1 MYRVLIMRA
10 SRLSRYSWTMFDFAN
25 QPFYTLIMTFVFS
38 VYFTDVF
45 IAGEDGAQKLTL
57 TQTISGVAIA
67 ILSPV
72 LGSITDIKGNRKLLM
87 GITSILFVIG
97 MALLWY
103 SPPGAPDGIWIV
115 MFGLI
120 LASAMVGFSEVF
132 NNSVL
137 ATIETPENSGWLSGM
152 GYGLG
157 YISGLIA
164 LILFLLILVWPGGET
179 ENLFGLN
186 TSEYE
191 HIRIVGP
198 LCAIWYALF
207 IIPLF
212 LFTPDLKKKPITT
225 FDSIKIGLTNFIN
238 TFKEAKRY
246 KNIFTFLITRMFYQD
261 ALNALFVIGGV
272 YASIVVGMTLTQVLI
287 LGIILNILAGPSSI
301 YGGYLN
307 DVIGSKNVIN
317 LSLWGLL
324 ASGIL
329 GLSIDK
335 DTIFYFF
342 SVDEYST
349 SVEDLMFGIFNS
361 ISQVTYI
368 CVVIGISIFY
378 GPAQTASRAL
388 MIKLAP
394 PDKMTEFF
402 GLYAFAGKSTAW
414 LVPGLMS
421 LILAFTGSLQYAM
434 ISIVLFNLIG
444 IVGMY
449 FVDEQ

>member
-1 MYRVLIMRA
+1 MRA

-45 IAGEDGAQKLTL
+45 ITGDDGAQKLTL
-57 TQTISGVAIA
+57 TQTISGLAIA

-164 LILFLLILVWPGGET
+164 LILFLIIFVWPGGET
-179 ENLFGLN
+179 DSLFGLN

-198 LCAIWYALF
+198 LCAIWYAFF

-212 LFTPDLKKKPITT
+212 LFTPDLKKKQISTY
-225 FDSIKIGLTNFIN
+225 DSIKVGLTNFIN
-238 TFKEAKRY
+238 TFREVRKY

-261 ALNALFVIGGV
+261 ALNALFVVGGV
-272 YASIVVGMTLTQVLI
+272 YASMVVGMTLTQVLI
-287 LGIILNILAGPSSI
+287 LGIILNILSGPSSI

-307 DVIGSKNVIN
+307 DLIGSKNVIN

-324 ASGIL
+324 VSGIL

-342 SVDEYST
+342 SVSEYSA
-349 SVEDLMFGIFNS
+349 SVENFTLGIFNS
-361 ISQVTYI
+361 ISQITYI

-388 MIKLAP
+388 MLKLAP
-394 PDKMTEFF
+394 HDKMTEFF

-449 FVDEQ
+449 FVNEK

>member
-1 MYRVLIMRA
+1 
-10 SRLSRYSWTMFDFAN
+10 MFDFAN

-45 IAGEDGAQKLTL
+45 ISGEDGAQKLTL

-72 LGSITDIKGNRKLLM
+72 LGSITDIKGNRKLFM
-87 GITSILFVIG
+87 GITSLLFVIG
-97 MALLWY
+97 MGLLWY
-103 SPPGAPDGIWIV
+103 SPPGAPDGIWVV

-164 LILFLLILVWPGGET
+164 LILFLLIFVWPGGET

-186 TSEYE
+186 TSQYE

-198 LCAIWYALF
+198 LCAIWYAVF

-212 LFTPDLKKKPITT
+212 LFTPDLKKEPITT
-225 FDSIKIGLTNFIN
+225 FDSIKVGLTNFIN
-238 TFKEAKRY
+238 TLREAKKY

-261 ALNALFVIGGV
+261 ALNALFVVGGV

-307 DVIGSKNVIN
+307 DKIGS
-317 LSLWGLL
+317 
-324 ASGIL
+324 
-329 GLSIDK
+329 
-335 DTIFYFF
+335 
-342 SVDEYST
+342 
-349 SVEDLMFGIFNS
+349 
-361 ISQVTYI
+361 
-368 CVVIGISIFY
+368 
-378 GPAQTASRAL
+378 
-388 MIKLAP
+388 
-394 PDKMTEFF
+394 
-402 GLYAFAGKSTAW
+402 
-414 LVPGLMS
+414 
-421 LILAFTGSLQYAM
+421 
-434 ISIVLFNLIG
+434 
-444 IVGMY
+444 
-449 FVDEQ
+449 

>member
-1 MYRVLIMRA
+1 MRA

-45 IAGEDGAQKLTL
+45 ITGEDGAQKLTL
-57 TQTISGVAIA
+57 TQTISGVVIA

-72 LGSITDIKGNRKLLM
+72 LGSITDIKGNRKMFM

-137 ATIETPENSGWLSGM
+137 STIETPENSGWLSGM

-164 LILFLLILVWPGGET
+164 LILFLLIFVWPGNET

-186 TSEYE
+186 TNEYE
-191 HIRIVGP
+191 HIRIIGP

-225 FDSIKIGLTNFIN
+225 FDSIKVGLTNLVN
-238 TFKEAKRY
+238 TFKEANRY

-261 ALNALFVIGGV
+261 ALNALFVVGGV

-307 DVIGSKNVIN
+307 DLIGSKNVIN

-342 SVDEYST
+342 SVDEYSLR
-349 SVEDLMFGIFNS
+349 VEDFTFGIFNS
-361 ISQVTYI
+361 VSQVTYI

-388 MIKLAP
+388 MIKIAP

-434 ISIVLFNLIG
+434 LSIVLFNLIG
-444 IVGMY
+444 IIGMY
-449 FVDEQ
+449 FVDEK

>member
-1 MYRVLIMRA
+1 MRA
-10 SRLSRYSWTMFDFAN
+10 SKLSRYSWTMFDFAN

-45 IAGEDGAQKLTL
+45 IIGEDGAQKLTL
-57 TQTISGVAIA
+57 TQTISGVVIA

-87 GITSILFVIG
+87 GITSILFIIG

-164 LILFLLILVWPGGET
+164 LILFLLIFVWPGGET

-342 SVDEYST
+342 SVDEYSA
-349 SVEDLMFGIFNS
+349 SVEDLTFGIFNS
-361 ISQVTYI
+361 VSQVTYI

-434 ISIVLFNLIG
+434 ISIVLFNLMG

-449 FVDEQ
+449 FVHEK

>member
-1 MYRVLIMRA
+1 
-10 SRLSRYSWTMFDFAN
+10 
-25 QPFYTLIMTFVFS
+25 
-38 VYFTDVF
+38 VF

-57 TQTISGVAIA
+57 TQTISGLAIA
-67 ILSPV
+67 LLSPV
-72 LGSITDIKGNRKLLM
+72 LGSITDIKGSRKLLM
-87 GITSILFVIG
+87 GITSALFVLG

-103 SPPGAPDGIWIV
+103 SPPGAPDGIWLV

-137 ATIETPENSGWLSGM
+137 STIETPENSGWLSGM
-152 GYGLG
+152 GYGVG
-157 YISGLIA
+157 YIAGLIA
-164 LILFLLILVWPGGET
+164 LILFLIIFVWPGGET
-179 ENLFGLN
+179 ENLYGLN
-186 TSEYE
+186 TNEYE

-198 LCAIWYALF
+198 LCAIWYAVF

-212 LFTPDLKKKPITT
+212 LFTPDSKKNDVSVIS
-225 FDSIKIGLTNFIN
+225 SIKIGLSNFIN
-238 TFKEAKRY
+238 TFKEARKY

-261 ALNALFVIGGV
+261 ALNALFVVGGV
-272 YASIVVGMTLTQVLI
+272 YASLVVGMSLTQVLI
-287 LGIILNILAGPSSI
+287 LGIILNVLSGPSSI

-307 DVIGSKNVIN
+307 DLIGSKNVIN

-324 ASGIL
+324 ASGVL

-342 SVDEYST
+342 PVNEYST
-349 SVEDLMFGIFNS
+349 SVEEFTFGIFNS
-361 ISQVTYI
+361 VSQITYI

-388 MIKLAP
+388 MVKLSP
-394 PDKMTEFF
+394 QEKMTEIF

-421 LILAFTGSLQYAM
+421 IILAFTGSLQYAM
-434 ISIVLFNLIG
+434 ISIVIFNLIG
-444 IVGMY
+444 IIGMY
-449 FVDEQ
+449 FVYDESSIR

>member
-1 MYRVLIMRA
+1 MRA

-45 IAGEDGAQKLTL
+45 ITGDDGAQKLTL
-57 TQTISGVAIA
+57 TQTISGLAIA

-157 YISGLIA
+157 YISGLVA
-164 LILFLLILVWPGGET
+164 LILFLIIFVWPGGET
-179 ENLFGLN
+179 DSLFGLN

-198 LCAIWYALF
+198 LCAIWYAFF

-212 LFTPDLKKKPITT
+212 LFTPDLKKKQISTY
-225 FDSIKIGLTNFIN
+225 DSIKVGLTNFIN
-238 TFKEAKRY
+238 TFREVRKY

-261 ALNALFVIGGV
+261 ALNALFVVGGV
-272 YASIVVGMTLTQVLI
+272 YASMVVGMTLTQVLI
-287 LGIILNILAGPSSI
+287 LGIILNILSGPSSI

-307 DVIGSKNVIN
+307 DLIGSKNVIN

-324 ASGIL
+324 VSGIL

-342 SVDEYST
+342 SVSEYSA
-349 SVEDLMFGIFNS
+349 SVENFTLGIFNS
-361 ISQVTYI
+361 ISQITYI

-388 MIKLAP
+388 MLKLAP
-394 PDKMTEFF
+394 QDKMTEFF

-449 FVDEQ
+449 FVNEK

>member
-1 MYRVLIMRA
+1 MRA
-10 SRLSRYSWTMFDFAN
+10 SKLARYSWTMFDFAN

-45 IAGEDGAQKLTL
+45 IVGADGAQKLTL
-57 TQTISGVAIA
+57 TQTISGLAIA

-87 GITSILFVIG
+87 GITSALFVLG

-103 SPPGAPDGIWIV
+103 SPPGAPDGIWLV

-132 NNSVL
+132 NNSAL

-152 GYGLG
+152 GYGVG
-157 YISGLIA
+157 YIAGLVA
-164 LILFLLILVWPGGET
+164 LILFLIILVWPGGET
-179 ENLFGLN
+179 ENLYGLN

-198 LCAIWYALF
+198 LCAIWYAVF

-212 LFTPDLKKKPITT
+212 LFTPDSKNNPVTVMK
-225 FDSIKIGLTNFIN
+225 SIKIGLSNFIN
-238 TFKEAKRY
+238 TFKEVRKY

-261 ALNALFVIGGV
+261 ALNALFVVGGV
-272 YASIVVGMTLTQVLI
+272 YASLVVGMSLTQVLI
-287 LGIILNILAGPSSI
+287 LGIILNVLSGPSSI

-307 DVIGSKNVIN
+307 DLIGSKNVIN

-324 ASGIL
+324 ASGVL
-329 GLSIDK
+329 GISIDK

-342 SVDEYST
+342 TVNEYSP
-349 SVEDLMFGIFNS
+349 SVEEFTFGIFNS
-361 ISQVTYI
+361 VSQITYI

-378 GPAQTASRAL
+378 GL
-388 MIKLAP
+388 
-394 PDKMTEFF
+394 
-402 GLYAFAGKSTAW
+402 
-414 LVPGLMS
+414 S
-421 LILAFTGSLQYAM
+421 LIH
-434 ISIVLFNLIG
+434 I
-444 IVGMY
+444 
-449 FVDEQ
+449 

>member
-1 MYRVLIMRA
+1 MRSGA
-10 SRLSRYSWTMFDFAN
+10 LGRYSWTMFDWAN

-45 IAGEDGAQKLTL
+45 ITGDDGAQKLTL
-57 TQTISGVAIA
+57 TQTISGLAIA
-67 ILSPV
+67 LLSPV

-87 GITSILFVIG
+87 GITSALFVLG

-103 SPPGAPDGIWIV
+103 SPPGAPDGIWLV

-152 GYGLG
+152 GYGVG
-157 YISGLIA
+157 YIAGLIA
-164 LILFLLILVWPGGET
+164 LILFLIIFVWPGGET
-179 ENLFGLN
+179 ENLYGLN

-191 HIRIVGP
+191 HIRVVGP
-198 LCAIWYALF
+198 LSAIWYAVF

-212 LFTPDLKKKPITT
+212 LFTPDIKKNEVTVIN
-225 FDSIKIGLTNFIN
+225 SIKIGLTNFIN
-238 TFKEAKRY
+238 TFKEARKY

-261 ALNALFVIGGV
+261 ALNALFVVGGV
-272 YASIVVGMTLTQVLI
+272 YASLVVGMSLTQVLI
-287 LGIILNILAGPSSI
+287 LGIILNVLSGPSSI

-307 DVIGSKNVIN
+307 DLIGSKNVIN
-317 LSLWGLL
+317 LSLWGLFL
-324 ASGIL
+324 SGVL
-329 GLSIDK
+329 GISIDK

-342 SVDEYST
+342 TVNEYSS
-349 SVEDLMFGIFNS
+349 SVEAFTFGIFNS

-388 MIKLAP
+388 MVKIAP
-394 PDKMTEFF
+394 KEKMTEFF

-414 LVPGLMS
+414 LVPGIMS
-421 LILAFTGSLQYAM
+421 LILAFTDSLQYAM
-434 ISIVLFNLIG
+434 ISIIVFNLIG
-444 IVGMY
+444 IIGMV
-449 FVDEQ
+449 FVKD

>member
-1 MYRVLIMRA
+1 MRA
-10 SRLSRYSWTMFDFAN
+10 SRLARYSWTMFDFAN

-45 IAGEDGAQKLTL
+45 IVGADGAQKLTL
-57 TQTISGVAIA
+57 TQTISGLAIA

-87 GITSILFVIG
+87 GITSALFVLG

-103 SPPGAPDGIWIV
+103 SPPGAPDGIWLV

-137 ATIETPENSGWLSGM
+137 STIETPENSGWLSGM
-152 GYGLG
+152 GYGVG

-164 LILFLLILVWPGGET
+164 LILFLIIFVWPGGET
-179 ENLFGLN
+179 ESLYGLN

-198 LCAIWYALF
+198 LSAIWYAFF

-212 LFTPDLKKKPITT
+212 LFTPDIKKNDVTVIN
-225 FDSIKIGLTNFIN
+225 SIKIGLTNFIK
-238 TFKEAKRY
+238 TFKEARKY
-246 KNIFTFLITRMFYQD
+246 KNIFIFLITRMFYQD
-261 ALNALFVIGGV
+261 ALNALFVVGGV
-272 YASIVVGMTLTQVLI
+272 YASLVVGMSLTQVLI
-287 LGIILNILAGPSSI
+287 LGIILNILSGPSSI

-307 DVIGSKNVIN
+307 DLIGSKNVIN
-317 LSLWGLL
+317 LSLWGLFL
-324 ASGIL
+324 SGVL
-329 GLSIDK
+329 GISIDK

-342 SVDEYST
+342 TVNEYS
-349 SVEDLMFGIFNS
+349 SNVEEFTFGIFNS
-361 ISQVTYI
+361 VSQITYI
-368 CVVIGISIFY
+368 FVVIGISIFY

-388 MIKLAP
+388 MIKIAP
-394 PDKMTEFF
+394 QEKMTEFF

-414 LVPGLMS
+414 LVPGIMS
-421 LILAFTGSLQYAM
+421 LILAFTDSLQYAM
-434 ISIVLFNLIG
+434 TSIIVFNLIG
-444 IVGMY
+444 IIGMY
-449 FVDEQ
+449 FVSEK

>member
-1 MYRVLIMRA
+1 
-10 SRLSRYSWTMFDFAN
+10 MFDFAN

-45 IAGEDGAQKLTL
+45 IVGADGAQKLTL
-57 TQTISGVAIA
+57 TQTISGLAIA
-67 ILSPV
+67 VLSPV

-87 GITSILFVIG
+87 GITSALFVIG

-103 SPPGAPDGIWIV
+103 SPPGAPDGIWLV

-137 ATIETPENSGWLSGM
+137 STIETPENSGWLSGM
-152 GYGLG
+152 GYGVG
-157 YISGLIA
+157 YIAGLIA
-164 LILFLLILVWPGGET
+164 LILFLIIFVWPGGET
-179 ENLFGLN
+179 ESLYGLN

-198 LCAIWYALF
+198 LSAIWYAVF

-212 LFTPDLKKKPITT
+212 LFTPDLKKNNVTVIN
-225 FDSIKIGLTNFIN
+225 SIKIGLTNFIK
-238 TFKEAKRY
+238 TFKEARKY
-246 KNIFTFLITRMFYQD
+246 KNIFIFLITRMFYQD
-261 ALNALFVIGGV
+261 ALNALFVVGGV
-272 YASIVVGMTLTQVLI
+272 YASLVVGMSLTQVLI
-287 LGIILNILAGPSSI
+287 LGIILNVLSGPSSI

-307 DVIGSKNVIN
+307 DLIGSKNVIN
-317 LSLWGLL
+317 LSLWGLFL
-324 ASGIL
+324 SGVL
-329 GLSIDK
+329 GISIDK
-335 DTIFYFF
+335 DTIFFF
-342 SVDEYST
+342 FTVNEYSSSIEEFT
-349 SVEDLMFGIFNS
+349 FGIFNS
-361 ISQVTYI
+361 VSQVTYI

-394 PDKMTEFF
+394 QEKMTEFF

-414 LVPGLMS
+414 LVPGIMS
-421 LILAFTGSLQYAM
+421 LILAFTDSLQYAM
-434 ISIVLFNLIG
+434 ISIMFFNLIG
-444 IVGMY
+444 IIGMY
-449 FVDEQ
+449 FVSEK

>member
-1 MYRVLIMRA
+1 MRA
-10 SRLSRYSWTMFDFAN
+10 SKLGRYSWTMFDWAN

-45 IAGEDGAQKLTL
+45 IAGDDGAQKLTL
-57 TQTISGVAIA
+57 TQTISGLAIA
-67 ILSPV
+67 LFSPV

-87 GITSILFVIG
+87 GITSALFVFG

-103 SPPGAPDGIWIV
+103 SPPGAPDGIWLV

-137 ATIETPENSGWLSGM
+137 ANIETPENSGWLSGM
-152 GYGLG
+152 GYGVG
-157 YISGLIA
+157 YIAGLIA
-164 LILFLLILVWPGGET
+164 LILFLVIFVWPGGET
-179 ENLFGLN
+179 ENLYGLD

-191 HIRIVGP
+191 HIRMVGP
-198 LCAIWYALF
+198 LSAIWYAVF

-212 LFTPDLKKKPITT
+212 LFTPDIKKNDVTVIN
-225 FDSIKIGLTNFIN
+225 SIKIGLSNFIN
-238 TFKEAKRY
+238 TFKEARKY

-261 ALNALFVIGGV
+261 ALNALFVVGGV
-272 YASIVVGMTLTQVLI
+272 YASLVVGMSLTQVLI
-287 LGIILNILAGPSSI
+287 LGIILNVLSGPSSI

-307 DVIGSKNVIN
+307 DLIGSKNVIN
-317 LSLWGLL
+317 LSLWGLFL
-324 ASGIL
+324 SGVL
-329 GLSIDK
+329 GISIDK

-342 SVDEYST
+342 TVNEYSS
-349 SVEDLMFGIFNS
+349 SVEEFTFGIFNS
-361 ISQVTYI
+361 VSQVTYI

-388 MIKLAP
+388 MVKLAP
-394 PDKMTEFF
+394 QEKMTEFF

-414 LVPGLMS
+414 LVPGIMS
-421 LILAFTGSLQYAM
+421 LILAFTDSLQYAM
-434 ISIVLFNLIG
+434 ISIIVFNLIG
-444 IVGMY
+444 IIGMY
-449 FVDEQ
+449 FVSEND

>member
-1 MYRVLIMRA
+1 MRA
-10 SRLSRYSWTMFDFAN
+10 SKLGRYSWTMFDWAN

-45 IAGEDGAQKLTL
+45 ITGEDGAQKLTL
-57 TQTISGVAIA
+57 TQTISGFAIA

-97 MALLWY
+97 MAILWY
-103 SPPGAPDGIWIV
+103 SPPGAPDGIWFV

-152 GYGLG
+152 GYGVG
-157 YISGLIA
+157 YIAGLIA
-164 LILFLLILVWPGGET
+164 LILFLLIFVWPGSET
-179 ENLFGLN
+179 ENLYGLN
-186 TSEYE
+186 TNEYE

-198 LCAIWYALF
+198 LSAIWYAVF
-207 IIPLF
+207 IVPLF
-212 LFTPDLKKKPITT
+212 LFTPDYKKNDVTAVNA
-225 FDSIKIGLTNFIN
+225 IKIGLTNFIN
-238 TFKEAKRY
+238 TFKEARKY

-261 ALNALFVIGGV
+261 ALNALFVVGGV
-272 YASIVVGMTLTQVLI
+272 YASLVVGMSLTQVLV
-287 LGIILNILAGPSSI
+287 LGIILNVLSGPSSI

-307 DVIGSKNVIN
+307 DLIGSKNVIN
-317 LSLWGLL
+317 LSLWGLFF
-324 ASGIL
+324 SGVL
-329 GLSIDK
+329 GISIDK

-342 SVDEYST
+342 EVNEYSSSIEELT
-349 SVEDLMFGIFNS
+349 FGIFNS
-361 ISQVTYI
+361 VSQITYI

-394 PDKMTEFF
+394 QDKITEFF

-414 LVPGLMS
+414 LVPGIMS
-421 LILAFTGSLQYAM
+421 LILAFTDSLQYAM
-434 ISIVLFNLIG
+434 ISIIFFNLIG
-444 IVGMY
+444 ILGMY
-449 FVDEQ
+449 FVSE

>member
-1 MYRVLIMRA
+1 MRA
-10 SRLSRYSWTMFDFAN
+10 SRLARYSWTMFDFAN

-45 IAGEDGAQKLTL
+45 IVGADGAQKLTL
-57 TQTISGVAIA
+57 TQTISGLAIA
-67 ILSPV
+67 VLSPV

-87 GITSILFVIG
+87 GITSALFVLG

-103 SPPGAPDGIWIV
+103 SPPGAPDGIWLV

-137 ATIETPENSGWLSGM
+137 STIETPENSGWLSGM
-152 GYGLG
+152 GYGVG

-164 LILFLLILVWPGGET
+164 LILFLIIFVWPGGET
-179 ENLFGLN
+179 ESLYGLN

-198 LCAIWYALF
+198 LSAIWYAFF

-212 LFTPDLKKKPITT
+212 LFTPDIKKNDVTVIN
-225 FDSIKIGLTNFIN
+225 SIKIGLTNFIK
-238 TFKEAKRY
+238 TFKEARKY
-246 KNIFTFLITRMFYQD
+246 KNIFIFLITRMFYQD
-261 ALNALFVIGGV
+261 ALNALFVVGGV
-272 YASIVVGMTLTQVLI
+272 YASLVVGMSLTQVLI
-287 LGIILNILAGPSSI
+287 LGIILNILSGPSSI

-307 DVIGSKNVIN
+307 DLIGSKNVIN
-317 LSLWGLL
+317 LSLWGLFL
-324 ASGIL
+324 SGVL
-329 GLSIDK
+329 GISIDK

-342 SVDEYST
+342 TVNEYS
-349 SVEDLMFGIFNS
+349 SNVEEFTFGIFNS
-361 ISQVTYI
+361 VSQITYI
-368 CVVIGISIFY
+368 FVVIGISIFY

-388 MIKLAP
+388 MIKIAP
-394 PDKMTEFF
+394 QEKMTEFF

-414 LVPGLMS
+414 LVPGIMS
-421 LILAFTGSLQYAM
+421 LILAFTDSLQYAM
-434 ISIVLFNLIG
+434 TSIIVFNLIG
-444 IVGMY
+444 IIGMY
-449 FVDEQ
+449 FVSEK

>member
-1 MYRVLIMRA
+1 MRA
-10 SRLSRYSWTMFDFAN
+10 SKLGRYSWTMFDWAN

-45 IAGEDGAQKLTL
+45 IAGDDGAQKLTL
-57 TQTISGVAIA
+57 TQTISGLAIA
-67 ILSPV
+67 LFSPV

-87 GITSILFVIG
+87 GITSALFVFG

-103 SPPGAPDGIWIV
+103 SPPGAPHGIWLV

-137 ATIETPENSGWLSGM
+137 ANIETPENSGWLSGM
-152 GYGLG
+152 GYGVG
-157 YISGLIA
+157 YIAGLIA
-164 LILFLLILVWPGGET
+164 LILFLVLFVWPGGET
-179 ENLFGLN
+179 ENLYGLD

-191 HIRIVGP
+191 HIRMVGP
-198 LCAIWYALF
+198 LSAIWYAVF

-212 LFTPDLKKKPITT
+212 LFTPDIKKNDVTVIN
-225 FDSIKIGLTNFIN
+225 SIKIGLTNFIN
-238 TFKEAKRY
+238 TFKEARNY

-261 ALNALFVIGGV
+261 ALNALFVVGGV
-272 YASIVVGMTLTQVLI
+272 YASLVVGMSLTQVLI
-287 LGIILNILAGPSSI
+287 LGIILNVLSGPSSI

-307 DVIGSKNVIN
+307 DLIGSKNVIN
-317 LSLWGLL
+317 LSLWGLFL
-324 ASGIL
+324 SGVL
-329 GLSIDK
+329 GISIDK

-342 SVDEYST
+342 TVNEYSS
-349 SVEDLMFGIFNS
+349 SVEEFTFGIFNS
-361 ISQVTYI
+361 VSQVTYI

-388 MIKLAP
+388 MVKLAP
-394 PDKMTEFF
+394 QEKMTEFF

-414 LVPGLMS
+414 LVPGIMS
-421 LILAFTGSLQYAM
+421 LILAFTDSLQYAM
-434 ISIVLFNLIG
+434 ISIIVFNLIG

-449 FVDEQ
+449 FVSEND

>member
-1 MYRVLIMRA
+1 MRA
-10 SRLSRYSWTMFDFAN
+10 SKLARYSWTMFDWAN

-45 IAGEDGAQKLTL
+45 IVGADGAQKLTL
-57 TQTISGVAIA
+57 TQTISGLAIA

-87 GITSILFVIG
+87 GITSALFVLG

-132 NNSVL
+132 NNSL
-137 ATIETPENSGWLSGM
+137 LSTIETPENSGWLSGM
-152 GYGLG
+152 GYGVG
-157 YISGLIA
+157 YIAGLIA
-164 LILFLLILVWPGGET
+164 LILFLIIFVWPGGET
-179 ENLFGLN
+179 ESLYGLN

-198 LCAIWYALF
+198 LSAIWYAVF

-212 LFTPDLKKKPITT
+212 LFTPDLKKNNVNVIN
-225 FDSIKIGLTNFIN
+225 SIKIGLTNFIK
-238 TFKEAKRY
+238 TFKEARKY
-246 KNIFTFLITRMFYQD
+246 KNIFIFLITRMFYQD
-261 ALNALFVIGGV
+261 ALNALFVVGGV
-272 YASIVVGMTLTQVLI
+272 YASLVVGMSLTQVLI
-287 LGIILNILAGPSSI
+287 LGIILNVLSGPSSI

-307 DVIGSKNVIN
+307 DLIGSKNVIN
-317 LSLWGLL
+317 LSLWGLFL
-324 ASGIL
+324 SGVL
-329 GLSIDK
+329 GISIDK
-335 DTIFYFF
+335 DTIFFF
-342 SVDEYST
+342 FTVNEYSSSIEEFT
-349 SVEDLMFGIFNS
+349 FGIFNS
-361 ISQVTYI
+361 VSQVTYI

-394 PDKMTEFF
+394 QEKMTEFF

-414 LVPGLMS
+414 LVPGIMS
-421 LILAFTGSLQYAM
+421 LILAFTDSLQYAM
-434 ISIVLFNLIG
+434 ISIMLFNLIG
-444 IVGMY
+444 IIGMY
-449 FVDEQ
+449 FVSEK

>member
-1 MYRVLIMRA
+1 MRA
-10 SRLSRYSWTMFDFAN
+10 SKLGRYSWTMFDWAN

-45 IAGEDGAQKLTL
+45 IAGDDGAQKLTL
-57 TQTISGVAIA
+57 TQTISGLAIA
-67 ILSPV
+67 LLSPV

-87 GITSILFVIG
+87 GITSALFVIG

-103 SPPGAPDGIWIV
+103 SPPGAPNGIWLV

-152 GYGLG
+152 GYGGG
-157 YISGLIA
+157 YIAGLIA
-164 LILFLLILVWPGGET
+164 LILFLIIFVWPGGET
-179 ENLFGLN
+179 DNLYGLK

-198 LCAIWYALF
+198 LCAIWYAVF
-207 IIPLF
+207 IVPLF
-212 LFTPDLKKKPITT
+212 LFTPDIKKRDVTVINSIT
-225 FDSIKIGLTNFIN
+225 IGLTNFVN
-238 TFKEAKRY
+238 TFKEARKY

-261 ALNALFVIGGV
+261 ALNALFVVGGV
-272 YASIVVGMTLTQVLI
+272 YASLVVGMSLTQVLI
-287 LGIILNILAGPSSI
+287 LGIILNILSGPSSI

-307 DVIGSKNVIN
+307 DLIGSKNVIN

-324 ASGIL
+324 VSGLL

-342 SVDEYST
+342 TVDEYSA
-349 SVEDLMFGIFNS
+349 SVEEFTLGIFNS
-361 ISQVTYI
+361 VSQVTYI

-388 MIKLAP
+388 MVKLSP
-394 PDKMTEFF
+394 QEKMTEFF
-402 GLYAFAGKSTAW
+402 GHYAFAGKSTAW

-421 LILAFTGSLQYAM
+421 IILAFTGSLQYAM

-449 FVDEQ
+449 FVSENDQ

>member
-1 MYRVLIMRA
+1 MRA
-10 SRLSRYSWTMFDFAN
+10 SKLGRYSWTMFDWAN

-45 IAGEDGAQKLTL
+45 IVGEDGAQKLTL
-57 TQTISGVAIA
+57 TQTISGLAIA
-67 ILSPV
+67 FLSPI
-72 LGSITDIKGNRKLLM
+72 LGAITDIKGNRKLLM
-87 GITSILFVIG
+87 GITSALFVLG

-103 SPPGAPDGIWIV
+103 SPPGAPDGIWLV

-152 GYGLG
+152 GYGVG

-164 LILFLLILVWPGGET
+164 LILFLIIFVWPGGET
-179 ENLFGLN
+179 ENLYGLN

-191 HIRIVGP
+191 HIRMVGP
-198 LCAIWYALF
+198 LSAIWYAVF

-212 LFTPDLKKKPITT
+212 LFTPDIKKNDVTVIN
-225 FDSIKIGLTNFIN
+225 SIKIGLTNFIN
-238 TFKEAKRY
+238 TFKEVRKY

-261 ALNALFVIGGV
+261 ALNALFVVGGV
-272 YASIVVGMTLTQVLI
+272 YASLVVGMSLTQVLI
-287 LGIILNILAGPSSI
+287 LGIILNVLSGPSSI

-307 DVIGSKNVIN
+307 DLIGSKNVIN
-317 LSLWGLL
+317 LSLWGLFL
-324 ASGIL
+324 SGVL
-329 GLSIDK
+329 GISIDK

-342 SVDEYST
+342 TVNEYSS
-349 SVEDLMFGIFNS
+349 SVEEFTFGIFNS
-361 ISQVTYI
+361 VSQVTYI

-388 MIKLAP
+388 MVKLAP
-394 PDKMTEFF
+394 QDKMTEFF

-414 LVPGLMS
+414 LVPGIMS
-421 LILAFTGSLQYAM
+421 LILAFTDSLQYAM
-434 ISIVLFNLIG
+434 ISIIVFNLIG

-449 FVDEQ
+449 FVSEND

>member
-1 MYRVLIMRA
+1 MRA
-10 SRLSRYSWTMFDFAN
+10 SGLARYSWTMFDFAN

-45 IAGEDGAQKLTL
+45 IVGADGAQKLTL
-57 TQTISGVAIA
+57 TQTISGLAIA
-67 ILSPV
+67 VLSPV

-87 GITSILFVIG
+87 GITSALFVLG

-103 SPPGAPDGIWIV
+103 SPPGAPDGIWLV

-137 ATIETPENSGWLSGM
+137 STIETPENSGWLSGM
-152 GYGLG
+152 GYGVG
-157 YISGLIA
+157 YIAGLIA
-164 LILFLLILVWPGGET
+164 LILFLIIFVWPGGET
-179 ENLFGLN
+179 DSLYGLN

-198 LCAIWYALF
+198 LSAIWYAVF

-212 LFTPDLKKKPITT
+212 LFTPDLKKNDVTVIN
-225 FDSIKIGLTNFIN
+225 SIKIGLTNFIK
-238 TFKEAKRY
+238 TFKEARKY
-246 KNIFTFLITRMFYQD
+246 KNIFIFLITRMFYQD
-261 ALNALFVIGGV
+261 ALNALFVVGGV
-272 YASIVVGMTLTQVLI
+272 YASLVVGMSLTQVLI
-287 LGIILNILAGPSSI
+287 LGIILNVLSGPSSI

-307 DVIGSKNVIN
+307 DLIGSKNVII
-317 LSLWGLL
+317 LSLWGLFL
-324 ASGIL
+324 SGVL
-329 GLSIDK
+329 GISIDK
-335 DTIFYFF
+335 DTIFFF
-342 SVDEYST
+342 FTVNEYSS
-349 SVEDLMFGIFNS
+349 SVEEFTFGIFNS
-361 ISQVTYI
+361 VSQVTYI

-394 PDKMTEFF
+394 QEKMTEFF

-414 LVPGLMS
+414 LVPGIMS
-421 LILAFTGSLQYAM
+421 LILAFTDSLQYAM
-434 ISIVLFNLIG
+434 ISIMFFNLIG
-444 IVGMY
+444 IIGMY
-449 FVDEQ
+449 FVSEK